1 MIKLIKKKIKKLI
14 RKYKK
19 VKQEEVATLRRK
31 VLFSNLMTLDKD
43 FWRYLKS
50 QEIKQ

>member
-19 VKQEEVATLRRK
+19 AKQEEVTALRRK
-31 VLFSNLMTLDKD
+31 VLFSNLMILNKD